1 MSTKFLFKERIYI
14 DSSTYKNSFIARFL
28 LADLDSD
35 GVNDLVYTRGNRN
48 AGGGFFET
56 FPNGVGYDGDASQFT
71 LKAQLLLTGSGKL
84 TNATNKISYDPGTL
98 SVAGIAVGEF
108 NGDGTPDFVVANY
121 GLDGLPSPFSQGW
134 NSYVYLSNKTTTT
147 WSAVQLTPKY
157 ENKYDLFITHTVDVG
172 DLNGDGL
179 DDIYLNA
186 RNHGDRIYLS
196 NGDGTFTSITTFDLY
211 GKLDTRTLGVLI
223 TDTNLDS
230 KDELIR
236 LVSNDGDRGF
246 GGGGNWNQRIGNLEN
261 QIISSS
267 TQSPVINYLPT
278 GSFGAGT
285 TETLGALSFD
295 VNGDKLPD
303 LILNQTRAGVN
314 VYMGSKFQ
322 ILINDGKGGW
332 KDESY
337 RVEKQATEGIV
348 DFWYRDI
355 TAADYDMDGDL
366 DIFAY
371 EVGAGTYLYENVNGN
386 FFNRTDQVLGN
397 LNPSVNGIYPI
408 DWGNHIEL
416 VSIPSRISKTS
427 NYDGEVQILTTE
439 SISRRKFSD
448 GKFIAY
454 DIDKNA
460 GITAKILGAVF
471 GKDSVSN
478 KNYVGIG
485 LSFLD
490 AGWTYDNL
498 AGLALDAAGAKTNEQ
513 VVNLLWFNVIGTK
526 PTPADKQPFIA
537 LLENGMSAGALAHL
551 AADSSFN
558 TTNINLVGLAQ
569 TGIEYIPVS

>member
-1 MSTKFLFKERIYI
+1 MTQFIFKERIYI
-14 DSSTYKNSFIARFL
+14 DSSTYKNSFIPRFL

-35 GVNDLVYTRGNRN
+35 GVNDLVYTRDNRN
-48 AGGGFFET
+48 AAGGFFET
-56 FPNGVGYDGDASQFT
+56 FPNGIGYDGDPSKFT
-71 LKAQLLLTGSGKL
+71 IKVQMLLTGSGKIA
-84 TNATNKISYDPGTL
+84 NATNKISFDPGTI
-98 SVAGIAVGEF
+98 SVAGVAVGEF
-108 NGDGTPDFVVANY
+108 NADGIPDFVVANY
-121 GLDGLPSPFSQGW
+121 GMDGLPSPYSQGW
-134 NSYVYLSNKTTTT
+134 NSSVYLSNKSTKT
-147 WSAVQLTPKY
+147 WSAVQLTPKF
-157 ENKYDLFITHTVDVG
+157 ENKYDLFMTHTVDVG

-196 NGDGTFTSITTFDLY
+196 KGDGTFTSITTFDLY

-223 TDTNLDS
+223 TDTNLDN

-261 QIISSS
+261 QIISSP
-267 TQSPVINYLPT
+267 TQSPVISYLPT

-285 TETLGALSFD
+285 TGTLGALSLD
-295 VNGDKLPD
+295 INGDKLPD
-303 LILNQTRAGVN
+303 LFLNQTRAGVN

-337 RVEKQATEGIV
+337 RVEKQATEDIV

-371 EVGAGTYLYENVNGN
+371 EVSAGTYLYENINGT
-386 FFNRTDQVLGN
+386 FFNRTQQVLGN

-427 NYDGEVQILTTE
+427 NYDGEVQIFTTE
-439 SISRRKFSD
+439 LITRRKMPD

-460 GITAKILGAVF
+460 GTTAKILGAVF
-471 GKDSVSN
+471 GKQAVTN
-478 KNYVGIG
+478 KAYVGIG
-485 LSFLD
+485 LHFLD

-498 AGLALDAAGAKTNEQ
+498 AGLALDVAGAKTNDQ
-513 VVNLLWFNVIGTK
+513 IVSLLWANVIGSK
-526 PTPADKQPFIA
+526 PTAADKQPFIA
-537 LLENGMSAGALAHL
+537 LLENGMTAGALAHL

-569 TGIEYIPVS
+569 TGIEYTPV

>member
-1 MSTKFLFKERIYI
+1 LTVFTFKDRIYI
-14 DSSTYKNSFIARFL
+14 DSSTYKNSFIPRFL

-84 TNATNKISYDPGTL
+84 TNATNRITVDPGTL
-98 SVAGIAVGEF
+98 GVAGIVIAEF
-108 NGDGTPDFVVANY
+108 NGDGIPDFVVANY
-121 GLDGLPSPFSQGW
+121 GMDGLPSPYSQGW
-134 NSYVYLSNKTTTT
+134 NSSVYLSSKSTKT

-157 ENKYDLFITHTVDVG
+157 ENKYDLFMTHTVDVG

-186 RNHGDRIYLS
+186 RNWGDRIYLS
-196 NGDGTFTSITTFDLY
+196 KGDGSFTTTTTFDFY
-211 GKLDTRTLGVLI
+211 GKNDTRTLGVLI
-223 TDTNLDS
+223 TDTNLDG

-261 QIISSS
+261 QIISSP

-285 TETLGALSFD
+285 TQTLGALSFD

-322 ILINDGKGGW
+322 ILINDDKGGW

-427 NYDGEVQILTTE
+427 NYDGEVQIFTTE
-439 SISRRKFSD
+439 SISRRKFVD
-448 GKFIAY
+448 GKLIAY

-460 GITAKILGAVF
+460 GTTAKILGAVF

-485 LSFLD
+485 LHFLD

-498 AGLALDAAGAKTNEQ
+498 AGLALDAAGAKTKDQ
-513 VVNLLWFNVIGTK
+513 IVSLLWTNVIGTK
-526 PTPADKQPFIA
+526 PTAADKQPFIA

-551 AADSSFN
+551 AADTSFN

>member
-1 MSTKFLFKERIYI
+1 LTQFIFKERIYI
-14 DSSTYKNSFIARFL
+14 DSSTYKNSFIPRFL

-35 GVNDLVYTRGNRN
+35 GVNDLVYTRDNRN
-48 AGGGFFET
+48 AAGGFFET
-56 FPNGVGYDGDASQFT
+56 FPNGIGYDGDPSKFT
-71 LKAQLLLTGSGKL
+71 IKVQMLLTGSGKIA
-84 TNATNKISYDPGTL
+84 NATNKISFDPGTI
-98 SVAGIAVGEF
+98 SVAGVAVGEF
-108 NGDGTPDFVVANY
+108 NADGIPDFVVANY
-121 GLDGLPSPFSQGW
+121 GMDGLPSPYSQGW
-134 NSYVYLSNKTTTT
+134 NSSVYLSNKSTKT
-147 WSAVQLTPKY
+147 WSAVQLTPKF
-157 ENKYDLFITHTVDVG
+157 ENKYDLFMTHTVDVG

-196 NGDGTFTSITTFDLY
+196 KGDGTFTSITTFDLY

-223 TDTNLDS
+223 TDTNLDN

-261 QIISSS
+261 QIISSP
-267 TQSPVINYLPT
+267 TQSPVISYLPT

-285 TETLGALSFD
+285 TGTLGALSLD
-295 VNGDKLPD
+295 INGDKLPD
-303 LILNQTRAGVN
+303 LFLNQTRAGVN

-337 RVEKQATEGIV
+337 RVEKQATEDIV

-371 EVGAGTYLYENVNGN
+371 EVSAGTYLYENINGT
-386 FFNRTDQVLGN
+386 FFNRTQQVLGN

-427 NYDGEVQILTTE
+427 NYDGEVQIFTTE
-439 SISRRKFSD
+439 LITRRKMPD

-460 GITAKILGAVF
+460 GTTAKILGAVF
-471 GKDSVSN
+471 GKQAVTN
-478 KNYVGIG
+478 KAYVGIG
-485 LSFLD
+485 LHFLD

-498 AGLALDAAGAKTNEQ
+498 AGLALDVAGAKTNDQ
-513 VVNLLWFNVIGTK
+513 IVSLLWANVIGSK
-526 PTPADKQPFIA
+526 PTAADKQPFIA
-537 LLENGMSAGALAHL
+537 LLENGMTAGALAHL

-569 TGIEYIPVS
+569 TGIEYTPV

>member
-1 MSTKFLFKERIYI
+1 MTQFIFKERIYI
-14 DSSTYKNSFIARFL
+14 DSSTYKNSFIPRFL

-35 GVNDLVYTRGNRN
+35 GVNDLVYTRDNRN

-56 FPNGVGYDGDASQFT
+56 FPNGVGYDGDASKFT
-71 LKAQLLLTGSGKL
+71 IKAQLLLTGSGKL
-84 TNATNKISYDPGTL
+84 ANATNKISYDPGTIM
-98 SVAGIAVGEF
+98 VAGIAVGEF
-108 NGDGTPDFVVANY
+108 NGDGIPDFVVANY
-121 GLDGLPSPFSQGW
+121 GTDGLPNPYSQGW
-134 NSYVYLSNKTTTT
+134 NSSVYLSNKSTKT
-147 WSAVQLTPKY
+147 WSAVQLTPKF
-157 ENKYDLFITHTVDVG
+157 ENKYDLFMTHTVDVG

-196 NGDGTFTSITTFDLY
+196 KGDGTFTSITTFDLY

-246 GGGGNWNQRIGNLEN
+246 GGGGDWNQKIGNLEN
-261 QIISSS
+261 QIISSP

-278 GSFGAGT
+278 GSFGEAT
-285 TETLGALSFD
+285 TITLGALSFD
-295 VNGDKLPD
+295 INGDKLPD
-303 LILNQTRAGVN
+303 LILNQTRVGVN
-314 VYMGSKFQ
+314 IYMGSKFQ

-371 EVGAGTYLYENVNGN
+371 EVTAGTYLYENIKGT
-386 FFNRTDQVLGN
+386 FFNRTQQVLGN

-427 NYDGEVQILTTE
+427 NYDGEVQIFTTE
-439 SISRRKFSD
+439 SIARRKMPD
-448 GKFIAY
+448 GKFIAF
-454 DIDKNA
+454 DIYKNA
-460 GITAKILGAVF
+460 GTTAKILGAVF
-471 GKDSVSN
+471 GKESVKN
-478 KNYVGIG
+478 KDYVGIG
-485 LSFLD
+485 LYFLD

-498 AGLALDAAGAKTNEQ
+498 AGLALDAAGAKTNDQ
-513 VVNLLWFNVIGTK
+513 IVSTLWRNVFET
-526 PTPADKQPFIA
+526 TATSADKAPYIK
-537 LLENGMSAGALAHL
+537 LLDDGMSAGALAWL
-551 AADSSFN
+551 AADATFN
-558 TTNINLVGLAQ
+558 KININLVGLAQ
-569 TGIEYIPVS
+569 TGIEYTPV